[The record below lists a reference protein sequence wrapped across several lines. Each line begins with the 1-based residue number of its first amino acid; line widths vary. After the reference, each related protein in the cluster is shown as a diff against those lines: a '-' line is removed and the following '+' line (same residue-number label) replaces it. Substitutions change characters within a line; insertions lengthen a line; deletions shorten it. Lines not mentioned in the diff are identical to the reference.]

1 MPPGWRHIGAERSEH
16 QPGLLLF
23 GRLLED
29 HLRSGPTVAQTLWWL
44 VARFVLAAH
53 ESIAYSK
60 LPNYTFR
67 FRWERGR
74 LRFFDP
80 GDSRI
85 DITDN
90 RRDALSRLS
99 RDLGLWGP
107 GPDGTPR
114 LSSVGRMLV
123 EEVFG

>member
-1 MPPGWRHIGAERSEH
+1 MCRVQTTRILRRQER
-16 QPGLLLF
+16 LTL
-23 GRLLED
+23 RLR
-29 HLRSGPTVAQTLWWL
+29 LRRA
-44 VARFVLAAH
+44 VLAAH

-80 GDSRI
+80 GYSRI
-85 DITDN
+85 DVTDN

-99 RDLGLWGP
+99 QDIGLWQRANGEP
-107 GPDGTPR
+107 AHLT
-114 LSSVGRMLV
+114 SAGRALV
-123 EEVFG
+123 KEMFG